1 MTNSGLIGRVAI
13 VTGASRGLG
22 EHIAVGL
29 ARRGASVVINFR
41 SSADAAQR
49 VVERIEQAGGRA
61 FAAKADVGDEG
72 ETRAMVDEAVERFG
86 PIDVL
91 VLNAV
96 GEVLRGPALEQSPTR
111 LAAAM
116 TEHFLQC
123 TVPVYAVAPAM
134 AARGQGS
141 VILISDTFS
150 HRLIPGGLGHALPK
164 VPVETA
170 IRYLALEVGGANV
183 RFNTVIS
190 GAIRSEAYE
199 RALDNPVVAAKMSTY
214 LEQVPLG
221 RIAEPGEVADVVAAL
236 AGDQFGYVT
245 GAALPVAGGYLA

>member
-1 MTNSGLIGRVAI
+1 MTDSSLEGKVAV

-22 EHIAVGL
+22 AHIAVGL
-29 ARRGASVVINFR
+29 ARRGASVVVNFR
-41 SSADAAQR
+41 SSADAAQQ

-72 ETRAMVDEAVERFG
+72 ETRAMVDETLERFG

-96 GEVLRGPALEQSPTR
+96 GEVLRGPALDQSPAR
-111 LAAAM
+111 LASLMA
-116 TEHFLQC
+116 EHFLQC

-134 AARGQGS
+134 AARGSGS

-150 HRLIPGGLGHALPK
+150 HRLIAGGLGHALPK

-170 IRYLALEVGGANV
+170 IRYLALELGESNV

-190 GAIRSEAYE
+190 GAIRSEAYD
-199 RALDNPVVAAKMSTY
+199 RALHNPVVAAKMSAY

-221 RIAEPGEVADVVAAL
+221 RIAEPEEVADVVAAL
-236 AGDQFGYVT
+236 AGDRFGYVT
-245 GAALPVAGGYLA
+245 GAALPVVGGYLA